1 MGCVV
6 CLLACQKVTHLA
18 LVCHENQRP
27 QGQWQS
33 DESGQR
39 VEAVWR
45 DRIES
50 LPYQLDGSV
59 VGYHGYNEKKELGF
73 DSGEGA

>member
-1 MGCVV
+1 MGVEV
-6 CLLACQKVTHLA
+6 FAV
-18 LVCHENQRP
+18 VCHENQRS
-27 QGQWQS
+27 QEQRLS
-33 DESGQR
+33 DESGQT
-39 VEAVWR
+39 VKAVWR

-59 VGYHGYNEKKELGF
+59 VGYHGYNGYEELGF